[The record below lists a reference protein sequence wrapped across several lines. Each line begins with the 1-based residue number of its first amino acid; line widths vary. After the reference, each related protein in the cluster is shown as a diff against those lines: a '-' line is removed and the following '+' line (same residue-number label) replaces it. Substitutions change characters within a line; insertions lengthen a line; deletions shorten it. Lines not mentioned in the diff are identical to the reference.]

1 MNGLAVL
8 ICLAVAQLPG
18 VQISMLSGDQYTGTL
33 EAFSDKSVVV
43 KSEGRSVS
51 IPIGEVLVLRTTVPP
66 TPPSADSPI
75 EVRLVDM
82 TRLRV
87 KSFTTTGSTTSST
100 GMATLEHTRLGSLHI
115 PTSSIA
121 SVRLAALD
129 AKIETEWNQLLDRAL
144 KKDVIAVR
152 KGDVLDHLDGVIG
165 PLSDSKMQF
174 QMDGENIEV
183 KREKVFGLIFSKRE
197 LTVKKSI
204 AQLDLASGDRLSLKQ
219 IAWDGQKWHVRLVS
233 GFEIDISPDLFQTL
247 DYSLGKVT
255 YLSDL
260 EPRSVKYTPYFDLP
274 SSFLVNE
281 YRRDKNFDGNRI
293 SLGEKIYSKGLAI
306 HSQTQLKYRLG
317 GDYRRFQAIMGIGD
331 EVPIGDVNVVLKGD
345 NKVLFK
351 GSAKASET
359 GDKGASRRA
368 TPQLLDIDVSGVVE
382 LEILVDFGSDNRDIG
397 DRLYMANARS
407 IR

>member
-1 MNGLAVL
+1 MNGLAIL
-8 ICLAVAQLPG
+8 ICLAVAQLPD
-18 VQISMLSGDQYTGTL
+18 VQVSTLSGDQYQGSL

-51 IPIGEVLVLRTTVPP
+51 IPIGELLVLRTTVQP
-66 TPPSADSPI
+66 TAPSADSQI

-87 KSFTTTGSTTSST
+87 KSFITSGSTASLAA
-100 GMATLEHTRLGSLHI
+100 MATLDHPRLGSLRI
-115 PTSSIA
+115 PTSNIA

-129 AKIETEWNQLLDRAL
+129 PKVETEWSQLLDRSL

-197 LTVKKSI
+197 FTVKKSI
-204 AQLDLASGDRLSLKQ
+204 AQLDLVSGDRLSLKQ
-219 IAWDGQKWHVRLVS
+219 IAWDGQKWHARLVI
-233 GFEIDISPDLFQTL
+233 GLEMDIGPDLFQTL

-293 SLGEKIYSKGLAI
+293 SLGEKAYAKGLAI

-368 TPQLLDIDVSGVVE
+368 APQLLDIDVSGVVE